1 MNEMN
6 FENMDNLIKQA
17 AEKIA
22 QPEFDAQ
29 AWDKMDQMLDQEF
42 NKKKRRFIFWWWLL
56 PVLFAGGATTYY
68 FSATNTAHTKPTNK
82 EAKGTVTNTDQTAS
96 IQENNTTDNK
106 KTVEVQQNKTEVSA
120 LVKQNQI
127 RLSSKVNPIAFAG
140 STTHKKNS
148 PAQLDLNPINLLQE
162 NNASQLE
169 NKKEV
174 ADKAA
179 HPSPIN
185 ATAAIIDNQK
195 GQQQNSTEKT
205 TAIKNADS
213 SAIARLQQSEPPS
226 NTEKKVTP
234 AKSKAENL
242 SRFFISAAAAIDASF
257 IHINSIEQAKIIS
270 GIGFGYRINKRL
282 IIQTGFYAGSKIY
295 TAQKEDYNLK
305 NYNFPYVNN
314 IQYINAN
321 CYVFDV
327 PLTMRY
333 NLTVKKN
340 NNWFT
345 TVGLSSLFMKN
356 ESYDVYYNYGPNTP
370 THEVNWT
377 YSNKNNHPFSV
388 LNISVGFESALRKNV
403 FISAEPY
410 YKLPLGGV
418 GEGAVQ
424 LSSIGLQLGIR
435 YNFLKKK

>member
-179 HPSPIN
+179 PPSPIN

-205 TAIKNADS
+205 TAIKNTDS